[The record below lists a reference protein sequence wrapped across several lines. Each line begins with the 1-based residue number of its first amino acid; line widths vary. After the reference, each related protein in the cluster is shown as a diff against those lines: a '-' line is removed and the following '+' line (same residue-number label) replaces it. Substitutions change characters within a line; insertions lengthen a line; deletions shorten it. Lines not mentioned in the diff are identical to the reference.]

1 MQMPKLLRD
10 LTISQTLVLS
20 CTAILLFCALL
31 FGGIVY
37 TQWQSATQQQADALG
52 ETLISQTAKE
62 AMISLAAE
70 DTLGLNILLRELINN
85 PYVSHA
91 VLYSPDNTTIVEVG
105 KRPSANGNQYS
116 HQLTFQRVL
125 AGTLQISVDIKR
137 LQQPMYKSLQS
148 MALLA
153 LLILALAMYLVHRL
167 AVSIRQ
173 PMQALKHWAEN
184 PITTAPHTE
193 RNDEIGQLAQV
204 LNALLAPPVLHDLLD
219 DKPTSSEPEQQAEN
233 PTASNQHLDV
243 MQLPSGVLDTS
254 SHATTATEKA
264 KTATIVLA
272 VQLNLS
278 KKKEHLS
285 SQRLTQLF
293 DTYHHALAKTADLYS
308 AQLIQLD
315 DGRTL
320 LFFDDSNEHFVRYSL
335 CCGELL
341 REFGHSLQVDIAD
354 SGITVGLQLGISYGE
369 AIIDLTP
376 ESLLAQPS
384 VNNALEL
391 SRFSRNLLLVSNEL
405 AVDSRAQAC
414 ARIRSIAR
422 PEGANCVERLLP
434 PYPAQLDKQLQILM
448 H

>member
-10 LTISQTLVLS
+10 LTISQKLVLS
-20 CTAILLFCALL
+20 CTAILLLSILL
-31 FGGIVY
+31 FGWMVY
-37 TQWQSATQQQADALG
+37 AQWQSSTQQQADALG

-91 VLYSPDNTTIVEVG
+91 ALYSPDNSTLVEVG
-105 KRPSANGNQYS
+105 KRPAANSNLYS

-125 AGTLQISVDIKR
+125 AGTLQISIDVKR

-153 LLILALAMYLVHRL
+153 LLILAVAMYLVHRL
-167 AVSIRQ
+167 AVSIRK
-173 PMQALKHWAEN
+173 PMQTLKYWTQN
-184 PITTAPHTE
+184 PVTAAPHTE
-193 RNDEIGQLAQV
+193 RNDEIGHLAQA
-204 LNALLAPPVLHDLLD
+204 LDALLAPPVLHDLLAAEQAD
-219 DKPTSSEPEQQAEN
+219 SEPDKQ
-233 PTASNQHLDV
+233 TASNQHLDV
-243 MQLPSGVLDTS
+243 MQLPSGVLDTCN
-254 SHATTATEKA
+254 HATADAEKA

-272 VQLNLS
+272 VQLSLS
-278 KKKEHLS
+278 KKQEHLS

-293 DTYHHALAKTADLYS
+293 DTYHHALIKTAELYS

-369 AIIDLTP
+369 VISDLTP
-376 ESLLAQPS
+376 ASLLNQPS
-384 VNNALEL
+384 VKSALEL

-422 PEGANCVERLLP
+422 PEGANCVERLLA

-448 H
+448 Q

>member
-10 LTISQTLVLS
+10 LTLSQKLVLS
-20 CTAILLFCALL
+20 CTAILLFSFLL
-31 FGGIVY
+31 FGWIVY
-37 TQWQSATQQQADALG
+37 GQWQSAMQQQADALG
-52 ETLISQTAKE
+52 ETLIRQTAKE
-62 AMISLAAE
+62 ATISLASE
-70 DTLGLNILLRELINN
+70 DTLGLSILLRELINN

-91 VLYSPDNTTIVEVG
+91 VLYSPDNRIIVEAG
-105 KRPSANGNQYS
+105 KRSNANSSLYS

-125 AGTLQISVDIKR
+125 AGTLQINVDVKR

-153 LLILALAMYLVHRL
+153 LLLLVAAMYLVHRV
-167 AVSIRQ
+167 AYSIRKPIQ
-173 PMQALKHWAEN
+173 TLKYWVEN
-184 PITTAPHTE
+184 PVTAAPHAE

-204 LNALLAPPVLHDLLD
+204 LNALLAPPVLQDLIEDELAG
-219 DKPTSSEPEQQAEN
+219 SEPEKQ
-233 PTASNQHLDV
+233 TAHPAATNHLDV
-243 MQLPSGVLDTS
+243 MQLPSGVLDTDN
-254 SHATTATEKA
+254 HAASETEKT
-264 KTATIVLA
+264 KTASIVLA

-278 KKKEHLS
+278 KKQEYLS

-293 DTYHHALAKTADLYS
+293 DTYHQALIKTADLYS

-369 AIIDLTP
+369 AITDFTF

-384 VNNALEL
+384 VITALEL
-391 SRFSRNLLLVSNEL
+391 SQFSRNLLLVSNEL

-422 PEGANCVERLLP
+422 PEGANCIEHLLA
-434 PYPAQLDKQLQILM
+434 PYPAQLDKQLLLLTK
-448 H
+448 